1 MNLLPTILVIVSTVS
16 VFLGIIFKIGKL
28 EILGFINAGN
38 FKDFTYLC
46 IAFAVVLCL
55 MQIRD
60 KIKS

>member
-1 MNLLPTILVIVSTVS
+1 MNLLPTILVIVSAVS

-38 FKDFTYLC
+38 FKDLTYFC